1 MKKVS
6 LLFALC
12 IFAAT
17 MLYGQSYW
25 SLSGNSA
32 SSGNFIGTTNGQPL
46 TFKTNNIT
54 RMTLSA
60 SQAFVGIGISTPN
73 GNLHVH
79 STQRMQSSYTLT
91 DFQMTNL
98 NTGTTT
104 SDGFRIRQQNQVV
117 YINQL
122 EKANLYLQ
130 NNSKGFVL
138 DTNGYFGFNTTYPKQ
153 RVHVVDGNIL
163 ISRTS
168 ARAPGST
175 NGSLLFGGDVVDSC
189 PHGDWGIEYVNST
202 DEGYGLNFWRPATP
216 CHIGFNYALFIANDG
231 NVGIGTNTPQ
241 AKLTVDGNVCAKEVR
256 VSLSGS
262 PCWPDYVFAQ
272 DYDLM
277 NFSDL
282 KQYIQSNSHLPGVP
296 SAAEVEENGVELGAT
311 TEILLQKI
319 EEMTLYIL
327 QLEERV
333 QQLEN
338 GKGGGR

>member
-17 MLYGQSYW
+17 MHGQSYW

-32 SSGNFIGTTNGQPL
+32 SSSNFIGTTNSQPL

-60 SQAFVGIGISTPN
+60 SQAYVGIGISSPN

-79 STQRMQSSYTLT
+79 SSQRTPNSTALT

-138 DTNGYFGFNTTYPKQ
+138 D
-153 RVHVVDGNIL
+153 
-163 ISRTS
+163 
-168 ARAPGST
+168 T

-338 GKGGGR
+338 GKGGAR

>member
-1 MKKVS
+1 MKKNF
-6 LLFALC
+6 LFLALC

-17 MLYGQSYW
+17 MHGQTYW

-32 SSGNFIGTTNGQPL
+32 SSSNFIGTTNGQPL

-60 SQAFVGIGISTPN
+60 SQASVGIGISSPN

-79 STQRMQSSYTLT
+79 SSQRTPNSNAFT

-98 NTGTTT
+98 NTGTST
-104 SDGFRIRQQNQVV
+104 SDGFRIRQQNQAV
-117 YINQL
+117 YISQL
-122 EKANLYLQ
+122 EKEHLYLQ
-130 NNSKGFVL
+130 NNNGGFVL
-138 DTNGYFGFNTTYPKQ
+138 DTNGYFGFNTNYPKQ
-153 RVHVVDGNIL
+153 RIHVVDGNIM

-189 PHGDWGIEYVNST
+189 SLGDWGIEYVNSA
-202 DEGYGLNFWRPATP
+202 DEGYGLNFWRPFTK
-216 CHIGFNYALFIANDG
+216 CHTGFNYALFLGDDG
-231 NVGIGTNTPQ
+231 NIGIGTNTPL
-241 AKLTVDGNVCAKEVR
+241 AKLTVNGNVCAKEVR

-277 NFSDL
+277 NLSDL

-338 GKGGGR
+338 GKGGVR